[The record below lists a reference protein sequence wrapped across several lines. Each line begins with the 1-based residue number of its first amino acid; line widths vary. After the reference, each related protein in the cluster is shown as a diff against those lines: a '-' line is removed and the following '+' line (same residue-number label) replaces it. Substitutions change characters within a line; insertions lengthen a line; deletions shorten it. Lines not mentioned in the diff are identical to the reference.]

1 MSRLYEALAAMEQ
14 RAQVL
19 ARTNLPRVQSEGRA
33 RRLRWVIAVCAV
45 GVLGAAGLT
54 VTVRAPLVS
63 SPPISPLPSIPPP
76 EPLRASELRDRA
88 REATV
93 LGSLATAE
101 DLLHRAVALDPADAS
116 AWNDLGVV
124 LVRLGQR
131 PRGIEAIQRSLTL
144 DPQHAEAHRNLAVAL
159 EQEGQTLGA
168 AEHYRAF
175 LALAPGHPDR
185 VRIEQRLRLPASPE
199 TRRQATP

>member
-19 ARTNLPRVQSEGRA
+19 ARTNFPRLQSEGRA
-33 RRLRWVIAVCAV
+33 RRRRSVFALCAV

-54 VTVRAPLVS
+54 VTVRAPSPTAPLV
-63 SPPISPLPSIPPP
+63 SPLPSDPPP

-93 LGSLATAE
+93 LGSLARAE
-101 DLLHRAVALDPADAS
+101 ELLQRAVALDPADAS
-116 AWNDLGVV
+116 VWNDLGVV
-124 LVRLGQR
+124 LVRRGQH
-131 PRGIEAIQRSLTL
+131 PRGIEAIQRSLAL
-144 DPQHAEAHRNLAVAL
+144 DSQNAEAHRNLAVAL
-159 EQEGQTLGA
+159 EQDGQALGA
-168 AEHYRAF
+168 AAHYRAF

-185 VRIEQRLRLPASPE
+185 AQIEQRLRSPGPAE
-199 TRRQATP
+199 ARR

>member
-19 ARTNLPRVQSEGRA
+19 ARTDFPSLQSEGWA
-33 RRLRWVIAVCAV
+33 RRRRWVIALCAV

-54 VTVRAPLVS
+54 VTVRAPLVP
-63 SPPISPLPSIPPP
+63 SPTAPLVSPLPSVPHP

-93 LGSLATAE
+93 LGSLARAE
-101 DLLHRAVALDPADAS
+101 ELLQRAVALDPADAS
-116 AWNDLGVV
+116 VWNDLGVV
-124 LVRLGQR
+124 LVRRGR
-131 PRGIEAIQRSLTL
+131 HPRGIEAIQRSLAL
-144 DPQHAEAHRNLAVAL
+144 DSQNAEAHRNLAVAL
-159 EQEGQTLGA
+159 EQDGQTLGA
-168 AEHYRAF
+168 AAHYRAF

-185 VRIEQRLRLPASPE
+185 AQIEQRLRSPGPAES
-199 TRRQATP
+199 RR

>member
-19 ARTNLPRVQSEGRA
+19 ARTDFPRLQSEGRA
-33 RRLRWVIAVCAV
+33 RRRRSVIALCAV

-54 VTVRAPLVS
+54 VTVRAPSIPSPAAPLV
-63 SPPISPLPSIPPP
+63 SPLPSAPPP
-76 EPLRASELRDRA
+76 EPLRAPELRERA
-88 REATV
+88 REATA
-93 LGSLATAE
+93 LGSLARAE
-101 DLLHRAVALDPADAS
+101 ELLQRAVALDPADAS

-124 LVRLGQR
+124 LVRRGQR
-131 PRGIEAIQRSLTL
+131 LRGIEAIQRTLVL

-168 AEHYRAF
+168 AVHYRAF

-185 VRIEQRLRLPASPE
+185 AQIEQRLRVPGPADA
-199 TRRQATP
+199 RR

>member
-54 VTVRAPLVS
+54 VTVRAPLVP
-63 SPPISPLPSIPPP
+63 SPTAPLVSPLPSVPPP

-88 REATV
+88 REAAV
-93 LGSLATAE
+93 LGSLAAAE

-159 EQEGQTLGA
+159 EHEGQTLGA
-168 AEHYRAF
+168 AAHYRAF

-185 VRIEQRLRLPASPE
+185 ARIEQRLRLPASAE
-199 TRRQATP
+199 ARR